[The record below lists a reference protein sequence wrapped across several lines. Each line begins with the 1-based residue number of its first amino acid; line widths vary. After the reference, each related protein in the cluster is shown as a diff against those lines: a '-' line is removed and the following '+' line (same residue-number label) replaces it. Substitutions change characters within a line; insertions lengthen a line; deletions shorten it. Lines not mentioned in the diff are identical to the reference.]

1 MGRGLISGLLALI
14 PSLAMGQVRPA
25 DPAPVAVQGGVL
37 AVEMAREG
45 DQPWPDTLP
54 VRIGESADSIT
65 GLLAWIGPQPAAV
78 SRHWTMADEGLDVR
92 PASRAP
98 DAQAER
104 DAGVLVL
111 LVAMPRARVEELRIE
126 GVRVRPRWLAITMP
140 EPDAGLPPMPRSPP
154 PALDQPDPVAPSEW
168 FRWWLMADASRARPP
183 EPAGDAVSRLLAM
196 QRAQLWQAGLERVER
211 VSPGVAAAL
220 RDRLT
225 ACCRDPRQV
234 TGGSVAAWIA
244 RADDLATL
252 LSLLL
257 DGGRSD
263 AQVME
268 AALTWLRATPPLTV
282 WMSGDDGRSVRIS
295 ALNPGGEEVIAA
307 IRWAESPHTL
317 PLPLRVPARG
327 SGQQTMERPA
337 ELLPDLRTGL
347 AAPVDGTL
355 LISSG
360 DWTLRM
366 SIPRTALAARPPG
379 VPMGLLLPSLRLA
392 DAQRLRIEPPPSAWR
407 TTASLR
413 RHHGAWEVFVECL
426 RPALSELDE
435 LEVLVGQG
443 DGPPVR
449 VLVHEHGEPRI
460 EGAQADAPQV
470 RRGRFADRWRCV
482 IRMPDGWPGVADP
495 TGRWMRLGVARSPA
509 GVGSRQTA
517 TMAVP
522 AWQPLPLL
530 TLDASRWW
538 SPSDAAPEPLP

>member
-1 MGRGLISGLLALI
+1 MLRRVTAGLLVLI
-14 PSLAMGQVRPA
+14 PSLALGQFRPLDA
-25 DPAPVAVQGGVL
+25 DPVAVPGGVL
-37 AVEMAREG
+37 AVSMVSQG
-45 DQPWPDTLP
+45 GPPWPDTLP
-54 VRIGESADSIT
+54 VRIGDAAEPIT
-65 GLLAWIGPQPAAV
+65 GLLAWIGPQQPAV

-98 DAQAER
+98 DFPAER

-111 LVAMPRARVEELRIE
+111 LAVMPREPVEELRIE
-126 GVRVRPRWLAITMP
+126 GVRVRPRWLPITMP
-140 EPDAGLPPMPRSPP
+140 EPDRGLPPMPRSAP
-154 PALDQPDPVAPSEW
+154 PALDQPDPIAPSEW
-168 FRWWLMADASRARPP
+168 FRWWLLADAARARPP
-183 EPAGDAVSRLLAM
+183 EPVGDAVTRLLAM

-211 VSPGVAAAL
+211 ASPGVAAAL

-225 ACCRDPRQV
+225 ASCRDPRQV

-268 AALTWLRATPPLTV
+268 AALTWLRAAPPLTM

-295 ALNPGGEEVIAA
+295 ALNPGGEEVIASL
-307 IRWAESPHTL
+307 RWAESPHTP

-355 LISSG
+355 LVSSG
-360 DWTLRM
+360 DWTLRLP
-366 SIPRTALAARPPG
+366 IPRSMPAAQPPG
-379 VPMGLLLPSLRLA
+379 FAMGVLLPSLRLA

-407 TTASLR
+407 TTASMR
-413 RHHGAWEVFVECL
+413 RRDGAWEVFVECL
-426 RPALSELDE
+426 RPATSDLDE

-449 VLVHEHGEPRI
+449 VLVHEIGEARI
-460 EGAQADAPQV
+460 EGAEADALQV

-482 IRMPDGWPGVADP
+482 IRMPDGWPKAADP
-495 TGRWMRLGVARSPA
+495 TGHWMRLGVARSPA

-517 TMAVP
+517 MMAMP

-538 SPSDAAPEPLP
+538 SPSDAAPKPAP